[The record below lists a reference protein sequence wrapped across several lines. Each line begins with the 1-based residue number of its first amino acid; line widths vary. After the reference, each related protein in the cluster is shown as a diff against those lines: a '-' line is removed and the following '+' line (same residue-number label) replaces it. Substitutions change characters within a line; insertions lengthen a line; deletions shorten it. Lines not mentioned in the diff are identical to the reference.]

1 MRTLAILSVFFLGF
15 GTFSVLQN
23 SLVLGQPGGGGGRG
37 GGQWQ
42 QGGGQP
48 GGQAAG
54 QQPGGGQQ
62 GGGQRPGMQPGQ
74 QPVAGQGN
82 QPVRPGQQPAAGQG
96 NQPVRPGQQPAAG
109 QGNQPVRPGQPAAG
123 QANQQVRPAQP
134 TQPAAG
140 AMNANQVTQAIARLR
155 AMDANGNGTLEANEI
170 PANQRERVNTIITQ
184 LGGNPNAAQ
193 FNIANLERRA
203 LNNAQ
208 QPGAQQ
214 PGNEQQ
220 RQQQSEQGGRQQ
232 RQQTPQPLVRPFG
245 ETRPAETP
253 VSGFGQAPAQQT
265 AQTARGQQQ
274 QQQGRQQ
281 RDAAA
286 LANQQAVQAA
296 RAANTARQTTVY
308 DSIPATLRA
317 NQTFSWFFEFDT
329 DRDGQLTMLEFVNG
343 SGGTWT
349 ADIAGEFL
357 FLDRNGDGFVTVEE
371 ALMSIQED
379 DEKRAR
385 EAREQEAIAGPPVRG
400 QQPERL
406 DRSAAGRPT
415 PPGGAAPATGN
426 PRTPAANNQGGNT
439 ARPTPANQNAAP
451 ARGQPNQPPA
461 GPAGRGNMGG
471 RRGG

>member
-1 MRTLAILSVFFLGF
+1 MRTLAVLSVFFLGF
-15 GTFSVLQN
+15 GTFLVLQD
-23 SLVLGQPGGGGGRG
+23 SLVLAQPGGGGRG
-37 GGQWQ
+37 GQWQ
-42 QGGGQP
+42 GGQP

-54 QQPGGGQQ
+54 QQPGGGPQRGGQQ
-62 GGGQRPGMQPGQ
+62 GQQAAGGQQQVGGQRPGTQPGQ

-82 QPVRPGQQPAAGQG
+82 QPVRPAP
-96 NQPVRPGQQPAAG
+96 
-109 QGNQPVRPGQPAAG
+109 PAAG
-123 QANQQVRPAQP
+123 QANQQARPA
-134 TQPAAG
+134 PAAG

-220 RQQQSEQGGRQQ
+220 RQQSEQGGRQQ

-245 ETRPAETP
+245 ETRPVETP
-253 VSGFGQAPAQQT
+253 VSGFGQAPAQQP
-265 AQTARGQQQ
+265 AQTARGQ

-296 RAANTARQTTVY
+296 RAANTVRQTAVY

-329 DRDGQLTMLEFVNG
+329 DQDGQLTMLEFVNG

-400 QQPERL
+400 QQSERM

-415 PPGGAAPATGN
+415 PPGGAAPAMGN
-426 PRTPAANNQGGNT
+426 PRTPAASNQGGNT
-439 ARPTPANQNAAP
+439 ARPTPPANQNAAP
-451 ARGQPNQPPA
+451 TRGQPNQPPA